1 MGAASWVV
9 RHSKAVIAVWVIALI
24 LSAPLAM
31 NLDKVL
37 KYEETQFLPT
47 NVESV
52 KANDVLKEEFGVSA
66 LGGNRTILLIT
77 GINAGSPEAKQAY
90 LHLKAEVVGKYV
102 DNITSYYDVIDELND
117 TSYRIALNIT
127 KEVANLSKVLWNS
140 AKAMNESFGEVL
152 RMLNAT
158 AKGVKLVNESLV
170 RVATAYIKARSNLSE
185 TYNEL
190 MKLKDALNST
200 DAAYVAMVKNLT
212 QARAMLEEL
221 KQNLMILNKAAYGM
235 KEAYAR
241 TFFDVTRTY
250 YYLITETRAY
260 ETGEL
265 TPKDV
270 YVVENATS
278 RSRVGSVDPKLIYA
292 VFNATYPL
300 VKVLGPQA
308 VSDQLLANLT
318 AKIVGEATKGEGDT
332 AQMLAKAYGAVFL
345 YVIASADQA
354 KGSNVA
360 ITYAYGALS
369 QDEVYAMIDGLA
381 EEALKALPSTMM
393 QAAQSTPRGNGQELA
408 TLLSTAISL
417 GPNPREDKLVNA
429 TATVALNMMKKERSP
444 LASMPNAEALLKE
457 LLVYG
462 VTKDIVRN
470 LLIEALRQHA
480 GNSMPQSLLE
490 AVVDVV
496 LKDDPQATGTL
507 IKNATLLEDAVVTIS
522 VKLMTNNQNNVGGK
536 TPHVS
541 PAIIKRIYESG
552 GSPTTLDSIAKE
564 LVRNVTVSEATKV
577 INTSSLP
584 PNVNVTDLIEAVVN
598 AALRNPDAIL
608 NGSGLKGAVI
618 NVLLSTTGSN
628 VSKYLPSGVSM
639 EGVISEVYDAV
650 ASNSSVKPIAEDL
663 FLKGVKEHVSN
674 LVTNLTS
681 KGVPKDLAERL
692 KDASLR
698 IAEAVARNYPCRET
712 LLESIVK
719 DELQSIVNDFMKNNK
734 KARYVAKN
742 LSVNELVSIAFAH
755 RGDPETLTYADVK
768 PVATEI
774 YGEILKRAKT
784 YVSMLK
790 SSDNSTLAIIMYVK
804 GESDEE
810 KYENALKVRD
820 LAREAFSKHFSN
832 VKAYVTGEVVSKE
845 ELKHYGER
853 DVSTVNKVSIIGALI
868 VLFIV
873 IGSVAATLMPF
884 VSIGTA
890 IIAASAIVYVIAS
903 GVMSITSWARVLMTT
918 TALGLGIDYSTY
930 YLYRFKEYL
939 TEGMERRE
947 AAAEALRRA
956 FDAVMA
962 SALTDIVAFAS
973 FMIAWDFPFLRVMGV
988 VIPIAVVA
996 VLAAS
1001 LTLVPALAAEFG
1013 GSRKFWWP
1021 RIPKPRQGTEV
1032 DVSKVV
1038 SKVTKYAVIV
1048 VIIAALLGVPATQA
1062 FVGFSGSHD
1071 IKLYLPQGSQEAS
1084 ALTLMEEKFG
1094 ASLTTPTY
1102 VVLELKE
1109 PFSNST
1115 LPLIEELSEKLA
1127 GLDGVKAVYSPT
1139 MPFGE
1144 KLSNLTMSEVTMFNG
1159 TKYVSSDNRTVM
1171 FTITMKYLAES
1182 SEARN
1187 LVRKIRDIVNDF
1199 VSRHSDI
1206 ISRAYV
1212 GGLAA
1217 MEVDLDDMINE
1228 DFWHKIL
1235 PIAVVLM
1242 FLSLLPTLKGLPAAA
1257 ATMTTIYLGT
1267 VWSIWLSTN
1276 LFHYV
1281 FNKPMLW
1288 FLPMVVLNILLGVGI
1303 DYNSFY
1309 LVRARD
1315 EYERRPPKEAL
1326 AVAAASADNVVMGLA
1341 AILATTYASLILTT
1355 MWAMREMGFTLALG
1369 IVLVSASA
1377 VYFVS
1382 PALMALFGKYAWWPK
1397 NIGSR
1402 RSKEGKKEN

>member
-1 MGAASWVV
+1 MGAANWVV
-9 RHSKAVIAVWVIALI
+9 RHSKIVIAVWVIALI

-31 NLDKVL
+31 NLNKVL

-52 KANDVLKEEFGVSA
+52 KANDVLKEEFGIST
-66 LGGNRTILLIT
+66 LGGNRTILLVT
-77 GINAGSPEAKQAY
+77 GINTGSPEARQAY
-90 LHLKAEVVGKYV
+90 LRLKTEAVGKYV
-102 DNITSYYDVIDELND
+102 DNMTSYYDVINELND
-117 TSYRIALNIT
+117 TSYRIALNVT
-127 KEVANLSKVLWNS
+127 KEVANLSKMLWES
-140 AKAMNESFGEVL
+140 AKAMNESFDKVL

-158 AKGVKLVNESLV
+158 AKGVKLVNQSLNQ
-170 RVATAYIKARSNLSE
+170 VAIAYIKARDNLSK
-185 TYNEL
+185 TYDEL
-190 MKLKDALNST
+190 MKLRSALNST

-212 QARAMLEEL
+212 QARLMLEKL
-221 KQNLMILNKAAYGM
+221 KQNLANLNKAAYGI
-235 KEAYAR
+235 ESAYAK
-241 TFFDVTRTY
+241 TFFDVTRAY
-250 YYLITETRAY
+250 YYLLTGTNAY
-260 ETGEL
+260 KTGEL
-265 TPKDV
+265 TPRDV
-270 YVVENATS
+270 YAVESLTAGS
-278 RSRVGSVDPKLIYA
+278 KAGSVDPKLIYV
-292 VFNATYPL
+292 VFNTTYPV
-300 VKVLGPQA
+300 VKSLGPQA
-308 VSDQLLANLT
+308 VSDELLANLT
-318 AKIVGEATKGEGDT
+318 AKVVERGIESKGAT
-332 AQMLAKAYGAVFL
+332 ALMLAKAYGAVFTH
-345 YVIASADQA
+345 VVNSVDQA
-354 KGSNVA
+354 KGSSAA
-360 ITYAYGALS
+360 ITYAYSAVS
-369 QDEVYAMIDGLA
+369 QDEVYVMISKLA
-381 EEALKALPSTMM
+381 EEALKALPSALR
-393 QAAQSTPRGNGQELA
+393 QATQGSSKGQELA
-408 TLLSTAISL
+408 ALLATAIKL
-417 GPNPREDKLVNA
+417 GPNPSENELINA
-429 TATVALNMMKKERSP
+429 TISTALSMMRKEGSP
-444 LASMPNAEALLKE
+444 LANMPNAEALLKE
-457 LLVYG
+457 LITHG
-462 VTKDIVRN
+462 VTRDTVRN
-470 LLIEALRQHA
+470 LLIEALKQHA
-480 GNSMPQSLLE
+480 GKSMPQNLLKAIVN
-490 AVVDVV
+490 AV
-496 LKDDPQATGTL
+496 LENDPRATGTL
-507 IKNATLLEDAVVTIS
+507 IKNATLLEDTVVS
-522 VKLMTNNQNNVGGK
+522 VSTELMAANKSSSGGK
-536 TPHVS
+536 APHVS
-541 PAIIKRIYESG
+541 PAVIKRIYESG
-552 GSPTTLDSIAKE
+552 GTPTVLDSIAKE
-564 LVRNVTVSEATKV
+564 LVRNVTLSEAVKA
-577 INTSSLP
+577 INASSLP
-584 PNVNVTDLIEAVVN
+584 PNVNVTKLINAVVN
-598 AALRNPDAIL
+598 AALRNPSAIL
-608 NGSGLKGAVI
+608 NGSDLKDTVI
-618 NVLLSTTGSN
+618 NVLLSTASSN
-628 VSKYLPSGVSM
+628 ASKYLPSGISM
-639 EGVISEVYDAV
+639 KEVISEVYDAV

-663 FLKGVKEHVSN
+663 FLKGVKEHLSN
-674 LVTNLTS
+674 LISNLTS

-698 IAEAVARNYPCRET
+698 IAETVAKNYPCRYST
-712 LLESIVK
+712 LESVVK
-719 DELQSIVNDFMKNNK
+719 EEIRSVINDFLKNSG

-742 LSVNELVSIAFAH
+742 LNVNELVNIAFTYKD
-755 RGDPETLTYADVK
+755 RPEALTRADVK
-768 PVATEI
+768 PIATEI
-774 YGEILKRAKT
+774 YGEVLKRAKT

-804 GESDEE
+804 GGSDEE
-810 KYENALKVRD
+810 KYENALKVRE
-820 LAREAFSKHFSN
+820 LAKEAFSKHFSN

-903 GVMSITSWARVLMTT
+903 SAMSITNWASVLMTT

-939 TEGMERRE
+939 TEGMERKE

-1013 GSRKFWWP
+1013 SSRKFWWP
-1021 RIPKPRQGTEV
+1021 RIPKPRKGEKV

-1048 VIIAALLGVPATQA
+1048 VVIAALLGIPATQA
-1062 FVGFSGSHD
+1062 FVSFSGSHD

-1102 VVLELKE
+1102 VVLELKK

-1127 GLDGVKAVYSPT
+1127 SLEGVKAVYSPT

-1144 KLSNLTMSEVTMFNG
+1144 KLSNLTMSEVEMFNG
-1159 TKYVSSDNRTVM
+1159 TKYVSSDNKTVM

-1187 LVRKIRDIVNDF
+1187 LVRKIREVVNDF
-1199 VSRHSDI
+1199 VSKHSDV
-1206 ISRAYV
+1206 ISKAYV

-1315 EYERRPPKEAL
+1315 EYERRPPREAL
-1326 AVAAASADNVVMGLA
+1326 AVAAASADNVVIGLA

-1382 PALMALFGKYAWWPK
+1382 PALMALFGKYAWWPRK
-1397 NIGSR
+1397 IGR
-1402 RSKEGKKEN
+1402 KDKEK

>member
-1 MGAASWVV
+1 MGAAHWVV
-9 RHSKAVIAVWVIALI
+9 KHSKVVIAVWVVALI

-52 KANDVLKEEFGVSA
+52 KANNVLKEEFGVSA

-77 GINAGSPEAKQAY
+77 GINAGSFGAKQAY

-102 DNITSYYDVIDELND
+102 SNMTSYYDVIDELND

-127 KEVANLSKVLWNS
+127 KEVANLSKVLWDS
-140 AKAMNESFGEVL
+140 AKAMNESFGKVL
-152 RMLNAT
+152 GMLNAT
-158 AKGVKLVNESLV
+158 AKGVKLVNGSLIQ
-170 RVATAYIKARSNLSE
+170 VATAYIKARSNL
-185 TYNEL
+185 TRMYGEL
-190 MKLKDALNST
+190 MRLKNALNST
-200 DAAYVAMVKNLT
+200 DAAYVAMVRNLT
-212 QARAMLEEL
+212 QARTMLEGLE
-221 KQNLMILNKAAYGM
+221 QNLATLNRAAYGM
-235 KEAYAR
+235 RSAYAR

-250 YYLITETRAY
+250 YYLTTETRAY

-270 YVVENATS
+270 YVVENATA
-278 RSRVGSVDPKLIYA
+278 RSSVGSVDPKLIYV

-300 VKVLGPQA
+300 VKALGPQA
-308 VSDQLLANLT
+308 VDDRLLANLT
-318 AKIVGEATKGEGDT
+318 ARIIEGATEGKGGT
-332 AQMLAKAYGAVFL
+332 AQMLARAYGTVFL
-345 YVIASADQA
+345 HVITSVDQA
-354 KGSNVA
+354 RGSNAA
-360 ITYAYGALS
+360 ITYAYSVLS
-369 QDEVYAMIDGLA
+369 QDEVYAMISKLA
-381 EEALKALPSTMM
+381 EEALKALPSALM
-393 QAAQSTPRGNGQELA
+393 QATQSTPQGRGREVVALLA
-408 TLLSTAISL
+408 TAVNL
-417 GPNPREDKLVNA
+417 GPNPTNGELINA
-429 TATVALNMMKKERSP
+429 TVSTALNMMEKEGSP
-444 LASMPNAEALLKE
+444 LASMPNAEALLRE
-457 LLVYG
+457 LLVRG
-462 VTKDIVRN
+462 VTKDMIRN
-470 LLIEALRQHA
+470 LLVEALKQHA
-480 GNSMPQSLLE
+480 GESMPQELLE
-490 AVVDVV
+490 AVVDAV
-496 LKDDPQATGTL
+496 LKYDPQATGTL
-507 IKNATLLEDAVVTIS
+507 IKNATLLEDAVVSITA
-522 VKLMTNNQNNVGGK
+522 KLMSSSKSGVKERVRIG
-536 TPHVS
+536 

-552 GSPTTLDSIAKE
+552 GSPAMLDSIARE
-564 LVRNVTVSEATKV
+564 LVRNVTISEALKA
-577 INTSSLP
+577 INASSLP
-584 PNVNVTDLIEAVVN
+584 PNLNITDLIEATVN
-598 AALRNPDAIL
+598 AALRNPSAIL
-608 NGSGLKGAVI
+608 KGSDLKGAVI
-618 NVLLSTTGSN
+618 NVLLSTTGGN
-628 VSKYLPSGVSM
+628 VSKYLPNGVSM
-639 EGVISEVYDAV
+639 EEVISEVYDAV

-663 FLKGVKEHVSN
+663 FLKGVKEHISK
-674 LVTNLTS
+674 LVTNLTR

-692 KDASLR
+692 RSTALH
-698 IAEAVARNYPCRET
+698 IAEVIARNYPCREA

-719 DELQSIVNDFMKNNK
+719 GELQSIVNDFMRSNG
-734 KARYVAKN
+734 KAKYVAKS
-742 LSVNELVSIAFAH
+742 LSINELVSIAFTH
-755 RGDPETLTYADVK
+755 RHDPEAITYADVK
-768 PVATEI
+768 PIATEI
-774 YGEILKRAKT
+774 YGEVLKRAKT

-790 SSDNSTLAIIMYVK
+790 SSDNSTLAIITYVK
-804 GESDEE
+804 GGSDEE
-810 KYENALKVRD
+810 KYENALKVKE
-820 LAREAFSKHFSN
+820 LAIEAFSKHFSN
-832 VKAYVTGEVVSKE
+832 VKAYVTGEAISKE

-853 DVSTVNKVSIIGALI
+853 DISTVNKVSIIGALI

-903 GVMSITSWARVLMTT
+903 SVMSITNWARVLMTT

-1013 GSRKFWWP
+1013 SSKRFWWP
-1021 RIPKPRQGTEV
+1021 RVPKPREGARV
-1032 DVSKVV
+1032 DVSRVV

-1048 VIIAALLGVPATQA
+1048 VVIAALLGVPATQA
-1062 FVGFSGSHD
+1062 FISFSGSHD

-1115 LPLIEELSEKLA
+1115 LPVIEELSEELA
-1127 GLDGVKAVYSPT
+1127 GLEGVKAVYSPT

-1144 KLSNLTMSEVTMFNG
+1144 KLSNLTMNEVIMFNG
-1159 TKYVSSDNRTVM
+1159 TKYVYSDNKTVM

-1187 LVRKIRDIVNDF
+1187 LVRKIREVVKDF
-1199 VSRHSDI
+1199 VSRHPDI
-1206 ISRAYV
+1206 VSKAYV

-1315 EYERRPPKEAL
+1315 EYERRPPREAL
-1326 AVAAASADNVVMGLA
+1326 AVAAASADNVVIGLA
-1341 AILATTYASLILTT
+1341 AILATTYASLTLTT

-1382 PALMALFGKYAWWPK
+1382 PALMALFGKHAWWPK
-1397 NIGSR
+1397 RMGR
-1402 RSKEGKKEN
+1402 EGE

>member
-1 MGAASWVV
+1 MGAANWIV
-9 RHSKAVIAVWVIALI
+9 RHSKVVIAVWVVALI

-37 KYEETQFLPT
+37 RYEETQFLPT

-52 KANDVLKEEFGVSA
+52 KANDVLKEEFGISA

-90 LHLKAEVVGKYV
+90 LRLKDEVVGKYV
-102 DNITSYYDVIDELND
+102 DNMTSYYDVMDELND

-127 KEVANLSKVLWNS
+127 KEVANLSKVLWDS
-140 AKAMNESFGEVL
+140 AKAMNESFVKVL
-152 RMLNAT
+152 GMLNAT
-158 AKGVKLVNESLV
+158 AKGVKLVNESLTQ
-170 RVATAYIKARSNLSE
+170 VATAYIKARSNLSK

-190 MKLKDALNST
+190 MKLRDVLNST

-212 QARAMLEEL
+212 QARTMLERLE
-221 KQNLMILNKAAYGM
+221 QNLATLNKAVYGM
-235 KEAYAR
+235 KGAYAK

-250 YYLITETRAY
+250 YYLTTETKAY
-260 ETGEL
+260 ETGKL
-265 TPKDV
+265 TPRDV
-270 YVVENATS
+270 YVVENATGN
-278 RSRVGSVDPKLIYA
+278 SRVGSVDPKLMYV

-300 VKVLGPQA
+300 VKVMGPQA

-318 AKIVGEATKGEGDT
+318 AKIIEEATEGKGDT
-332 AQMLAKAYGAVFL
+332 AQMLARVYGAVFL
-345 YVIASADQA
+345 HVITSVDQV
-354 KGSNVA
+354 KGSKAA
-360 ITYAYGALS
+360 IIYAYNTLN

-381 EEALKALPSTMM
+381 EEALKALPSVLM
-393 QAAQSTPRGNGQELA
+393 QATQSTPQGNSQELA
-408 TLLSTAISL
+408 ALLTTAINL
-417 GPNPREDKLVNA
+417 GPNPAEDKLINA
-429 TATVALNMMKKERSP
+429 TVSTALNIMKKEGSP
-444 LASMPNAEALLKE
+444 LASMPNAEALLRE
-457 LLVYG
+457 LLVRG
-462 VTKDIVRN
+462 VTKDMIRN
-470 LLIEALRQHA
+470 LLVEALKQHA
-480 GNSMPQSLLE
+480 GKSMPQGLLG
-490 AVVDVV
+490 AVVDTV

-507 IKNATLLEDAVVTIS
+507 IRNATLLEYTVVS
-522 VKLMTNNQNNVGGK
+522 VSTELMTSNQSNAREK
-536 TPHVS
+536 EPHIS

-552 GSPTTLDSIAKE
+552 GSATVLDSIAKE
-564 LVRNVTVSEATKV
+564 LVRNVTLSEAVKA
-577 INTSSLP
+577 INASSLP
-584 PNVNVTDLIEAVVN
+584 PNVNVTDLIKAVVN
-598 AALRNPDAIL
+598 AALRDPDAIL
-608 NGSGLKGAVI
+608 NGSNLKGTVI
-618 NVLLSTTGSN
+618 NVLFSTAGN
-628 VSKYLPSGVSM
+628 NASKYLPSGVNM
-639 EGVISEVYDAV
+639 KEVISEVYDAV
-650 ASNSSVKPIAEDL
+650 ANNSSVKSIAEDL

-698 IAEAVARNYPCRET
+698 IAEAVARNYPCRKT
-712 LLESIVK
+712 LLESVVK
-719 DELQSIVNDFMKNNK
+719 EELQSIINDFMKSNE

-742 LSVNELVSIAFAH
+742 LSIDELVSIAFTH
-755 RGDPETLTYADVK
+755 RDSPEAITYVDVK

-774 YGEILKRAKT
+774 SEEILKRAKT

-790 SSDNSTLAIIMYVK
+790 SDDNSTLAIITYVK
-804 GESDEE
+804 GGNDEE

-820 LAREAFSKHFSN
+820 LAREAFGKHFSS
-832 VKAYVTGEVVSKE
+832 VKVYVTGEVVSKE

-939 TEGMERRE
+939 TEGMGRRE

-1013 GSRKFWWP
+1013 SSKKFWWP
-1021 RIPKPRQGTEV
+1021 RIPRPRKEAGV

-1062 FVGFSGSHD
+1062 FVSFSGSHD

-1084 ALTLMEEKFG
+1084 ALTLMKEKFG

-1115 LPLIEELSEKLA
+1115 LPLIEELSERLA
-1127 GLDGVKAVYSPT
+1127 SLEGVKAVYSPT

-1187 LVRKIRDIVNDF
+1187 LVRKVRDVVKDF
-1199 VSRHSDI
+1199 VSRHSNI
-1206 ISRAYV
+1206 ISKAYV

-1235 PIAVVLM
+1235 PIAIVLM

-1315 EYERRPPKEAL
+1315 EYERRPPREAL

-1397 NIGSR
+1397 KIGR
-1402 RSKEGKKEN
+1402 GGKQ